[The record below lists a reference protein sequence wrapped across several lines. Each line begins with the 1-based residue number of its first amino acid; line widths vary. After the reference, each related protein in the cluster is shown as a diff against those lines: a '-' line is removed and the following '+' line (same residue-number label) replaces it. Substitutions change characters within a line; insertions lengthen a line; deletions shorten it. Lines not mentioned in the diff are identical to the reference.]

1 MVYLYPAIGDANF
14 GKTTVLPEVGASVVT
29 VEPPVEP
36 ETVVVVCVV
45 ATAMVDPPLAAIC
58 LFRSTISLTAALY
71 FSVAA
76 ALRLVCFVT
85 ASAAVDLAASF
96 FVESL
101 FISPL
106 EQGVFRGNLISNK
119 AVIRVI
125 TSAGLF
131 VKVSVILSINLST
144 EVHVIGTGW
153 VVIGEA
159 VVAVGAVEAVEAV
172 VINSHKTPPLFLK
185 VFHKFSLF
193 VKDCFP

>member
-1 MVYLYPAIGDANF
+1 MFSNF
-14 GKTTVLPEVGASVVT
+14 
-29 VEPPVEP
+29 
-36 ETVVVVCVV
+36 
-45 ATAMVDPPLAAIC
+45 
-58 LFRSTISLTAALY
+58 ISLTAALY

-85 ASAAVDLAASF
+85 AAAAVDLAASF

-131 VKVSVILSINLST
+131 FKVSVILSINLST
-144 EVHVIGTGW
+144 EVHVVGTGW
-153 VVIGEA
+153 VVI
-159 VVAVGAVEAVEAV
+159 VA
-172 VINSHKTPPLFLK
+172 
-185 VFHKFSLF
+185 
-193 VKDCFP
+193 